1 MALVIFAVVVLFT
14 VCLSVTSKKFS
25 RYLLPAFP
33 ILEILSA
40 IGFMEGLKWVFT
52 ALRSRFGTSE
62 TERYKVTLTVI
73 VCIGFFLIQI
83 VPVLTLHP
91 YYGTY
96 YNLCWRGTD
105 ITKIITVGD
114 ASGLDIA
121 AKYLN
126 NKSDAEKL
134 VVQVSPLATEIVRR
148 YFQGYVFRADREP
161 KMSPDY
167 EIVYIRDSQVGRV
180 PQTGTLNG
188 ELENVIAIN
197 NIDHVW
203 IYRVR

>member
-1 MALVIFAVVVLFT
+1 MVLAIFAVVVLFIA
-14 VCLSVTSKKFS
+14 CLSVTSKKFN

-33 ILEILSA
+33 LLEILSA
-40 IGFMEGLKWVFT
+40 IGFVAGIKWVFT

-62 TERYKVTLTVI
+62 TEKYKVTLTVI
-73 VCIGFFLIQI
+73 VCIGFFVVKIM
-83 VPVLTLHP
+83 PVLTLHP

-96 YNLCWRGTD
+96 YNLCWRVTD

-134 VVQVSPLATEIVRR
+134 IIQVSPLSSAIVRH
-148 YFQGYVFRADREP
+148 YFKGQVFRADREAN
-161 KMSPDY
+161 MSPDY
-167 EIVYIRDSQVGRV
+167 EIVYVRDSQVGRV
-180 PQTGTLNG
+180 PQTGILNG
-188 ELENVIAIN
+188 KLENVIAIN
-197 NIDHVW
+197 GINHVW